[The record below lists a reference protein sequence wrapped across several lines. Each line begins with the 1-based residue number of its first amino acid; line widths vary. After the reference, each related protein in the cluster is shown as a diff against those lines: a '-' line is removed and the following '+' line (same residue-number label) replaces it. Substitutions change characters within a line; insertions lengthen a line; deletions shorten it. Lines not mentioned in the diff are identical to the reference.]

1 MHDIY
6 KYTLRVLVLIH
17 FSFQIRKKNDVIR
30 GLQADLRQIQK
41 FSEDHIRRVK
51 LEAEK
56 QENTDKK
63 NSDGRKQRLQQEIT
77 QLNTQL
83 QSLTLENRESEQEL
97 RRVCIF
103 ILFPGKVYLK
113 VKKKKIEG
121 NVTDLV

>member
-1 MHDIY
+1 M
-6 KYTLRVLVLIH
+6 VLVLIH

-113 VKKKKIEG
+113 VKKKKLRMMSQI
-121 NVTDLV
+121 